1 MTSTRKLRIISH
13 ERRAAENVVIQFE
26 PADGEKIHYQ
36 SGQFLVFSFHLNGK
50 EVRRSY
56 SMCSSPAVDE
66 PLTIAVKLVENGEI
80 SKFLH
85 HKAGVGDVLDA
96 MEPNGIFTYIP
107 EKEARRTVFLFAAG
121 VGITPIYSILKTA
134 LLTEEHSKIVLVYS
148 NKSVRDTLF
157 YEELK
162 QWEEIYPERFKIE
175 WLFSES
181 KNLLMARLNNVRIE
195 QIVKEHLSYDRNDA
209 LFYTCGPIN
218 YMVLCRITLR
228 AMGYSQDQIKRETY
242 FIPEDEADDDD
253 LTEKKIKDT
262 NTYSVII
269 DYRDKTYRLDIPYYK
284 RILEVALENH
294 ISLPYSCGAGMCSTC
309 TSTCTEGGVR
319 MDYNEVLTDQE
330 IEQGRVL
337 ICTGHP
343 TANNTRIVI
352 G

>member
-1 MTSTRKLRIISH
+1 MAKTTQLRIIGH
-13 ERRAAENVVIQFE
+13 QRLAAENVVIEFE
-26 PADGEKIHYQ
+26 PVDGKKLNYLC
-36 SGQFLVFSFHLNGK
+36 GQFLVFSFTINGR

-56 SMCSSPAVDE
+56 SMCSSPVANE

-85 HKAGVGDVLDA
+85 HKVGVGDVLTA
-96 MEPNGIFTYIP
+96 LEPNGIFTYTP
-107 EKEARRTVFLFAAG
+107 EKNLKRTVFLFAAG
-121 VGITPIYSILKTA
+121 VGITPVFSILKTA
-134 LLTEEHSKIVLVYS
+134 LLLETETKIVLVYS
-148 NKSVRDTLF
+148 NRSVRDTLF
-157 YEELK
+157 YDQLNEW
-162 QWEEIYPERFKIE
+162 QMRYPLRFKIIY
-175 WLFSES
+175 LFSES

-195 QIVKEHLSYDRNDA
+195 QIVKEHLDFNRDDA

-228 AMGYSQDQIKRETY
+228 ALGFQMEQIKRETY

-253 LTEKKIKDT
+253 TTEKKPKDT

-269 DYRDKTYRLDIPYYK
+269 DYKDQSYTLEVPYYK
-284 RILEVALENH
+284 RILEVALEQEIN
-294 ISLPYSCGAGMCSTC
+294 LPYSCGAGMCSTC
-309 TSTCTEGGVR
+309 ASTCIEGGVR

-330 IEQGRVL
+330 LEQGRVL

-343 TANNTRIVI
+343 TSNNTRIVI